1 MIWILLLYVLPLII
15 SVAGAYYFVKQDI
28 DGSVKD
34 FIKVIPFLF
43 IPLANIMAIVV
54 GIYVIIS
61 DWLENDKTWQNFL
74 NKKL

>member
-1 MIWILLLYVLPLII
+1 MIWILLLYVLPLSI

-34 FIKVIPFLF
+34 FIKLLPFQF
-43 IPLANIMAIVV
+43 IPLANIIAVV
-54 GIYVIIS
+54 AGICVIIQ
-61 DWLENDKTWQNFL
+61 DWLENNDDWQNFL

>member
-1 MIWILLLYVLPLII
+1 MIWILLLYVLPLIV

-43 IPLANIMAIVV
+43 IPLANILFVIGGIV
-54 GIYVIIS
+54 IMILE
-61 DWLENDKTWQNFL
+61 WLENDENWQNFL